1 MGPGAWGWGLV
12 SWGTANAVWGRGRAT
27 VEGLV
32 GLGGVQLGCSR
43 GPPGGFSQGAAVWR
57 TVLLRGHGGL
67 DNGRRPVGGR
77 NRGGGVDRWGRE
89 RKKEG
94 LCGGSQCHQGGLGSA
109 PSLASCLSPFPNRR
123 AVQGGP
129 GVQEGREQVR
139 EEEAPRGMRSS
150 W

>member
-94 LCGGSQCHQGGLGSA
+94 LCGGVSV
-109 PSLASCLSPFPNRR
+109 PP
-123 AVQGGP
+123 GGP
-129 GVQEGREQVR
+129 GECALSGLLPV
-139 EEEAPRGMRSS
+139 PIPK
-150 W
+150 